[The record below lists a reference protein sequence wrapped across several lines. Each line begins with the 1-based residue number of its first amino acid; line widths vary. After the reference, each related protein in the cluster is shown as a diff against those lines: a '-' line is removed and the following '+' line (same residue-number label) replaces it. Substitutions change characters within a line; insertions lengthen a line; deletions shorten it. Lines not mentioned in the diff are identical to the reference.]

1 MTNEMKT
8 YAYQD
13 IIAGWEQ
20 DIIDAE
26 KKIAELE
33 SRFFGKVFA
42 KEYKDGMAM
51 ANRTISIA
59 REEIAKYKTKIAEL
73 N

>member
-1 MTNEMKT
+1 MTNEMKI
-8 YAYQD
+8 YAYEE
-13 IIAGWEQ
+13 IIAGWKQ

-59 REEIAKYKTKIAEL
+59 REEIAKYEEKIAEL